1 MPKAEWGTKH
11 TCKGCDAKFYDMLQ
25 TLPACPVCRAIVGL
39 ETKAVIELVKDDVE
53 PGDDVLVDVVAGAA
67 LETEDNDGDDDA
79 PCDGQRIR
87 SCVPDQVSIG
97 LRRPIPGRGP

>member
-11 TCKGCDAKFYDMLQ
+11 TCKGCDAKFYDMLL

-53 PGDDVLVDVVAGAA
+53 PGDDVLVD
-67 LETEDNDGDDDA
+67 GDDDA